1 MGHLCTRLFESAAC
15 DCIGFVGAIDGGV
28 LGALSTRRLRCGGR
42 ELSPET
48 ASCSREK
55 ERVHVEG
62 IGMDRVA

>member
-15 DCIGFVGAIDGGV
+15 DCIGFVGAINGGV
-28 LGALSTRRLRCGGR
+28 LGALSTRRLRCDGR

-48 ASCSREK
+48 ASCSRER
-55 ERVHVEG
+55 ERVEG

>member
-15 DCIGFVGAIDGGV
+15 DCIGFVGAINGGV
-28 LGALSTRRLRCGGR
+28 LGALSTRRLRCDGR

-48 ASCSREK
+48 ASSRER
-55 ERVHVEG
+55 ERVEG